1 MAWSA
6 LGVGYCEYF
15 IETKGPCATS
25 EWLVFA
31 WTYKGWCFTTVHKC
45 ADRLWINY
53 CLLGRL
59 IRPSG
64 GRCTEKCHMAE
75 SCVRHQC
82 ILGVERFSW
91 QLGDSAGSWAILQ
104 KSVQSCIYSAKYM
117 YMYMRHV
124 YWPWLYACKFAKR
137 CPSVWYALC
146 CMLMRKMSTEQKP
159 CSSVWKFLGTT

>member
-82 ILGVERFSW
+82 ISIDERFSW
-91 QLGDSAGSWAILQ
+91 QSSDSTGVASILQ
-104 KSVQSCIYSAKYM
+104 NTCTCIYDTDHDCT
-117 YMYMRHV
+117 HV
-124 YWPWLYACKFAKR
+124 NLLNDVPVY
-137 CPSVWYALC
+137 S
-146 CMLMRKMSTEQKP
+146 MLMRKMSTEQKP
-159 CSSVWKFLGTT
+159 CLSVVWKFLGTT